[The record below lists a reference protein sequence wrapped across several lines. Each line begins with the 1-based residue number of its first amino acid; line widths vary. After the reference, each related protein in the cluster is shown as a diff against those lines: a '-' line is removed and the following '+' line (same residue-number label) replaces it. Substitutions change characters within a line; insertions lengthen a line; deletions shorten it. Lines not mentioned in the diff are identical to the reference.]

1 MLDAFFLAAAVGL
14 LVVTAW
20 LGWAIRRR
28 GRQQRSVFSR
38 QERPLPLARV
48 WDEWLAGD
56 APGAERTRRE
66 ALFTLVAPAHREAVR
81 EDLLRFEARA
91 LAEPEPLLAIRR
103 ELMDSIDRR
112 MINREILALPENL
125 KRGLR
130 AQSGDV
136 IASDAE
142 AEAYLAANE
151 LRLEILR
158 EYAGRRYGDRAPQ
171 DWFEVYERA
180 ALLKQRTARNYI
192 SRSMSGELN
201 EEHDA
206 RHQAISLVDSQLRAH
221 LLKVAPGTRF
231 EKLAGNSPDE

>member
-1 MLDAFFLAAAVGL
+1 MDAFFLAASILL
-14 LVVTAW
+14 LVATAG
-20 LGWAIRRR
+20 LGWAILRRN
-28 GRQQRSVFSR
+28 RQRRSIFSR
-38 QERPLPLARV
+38 HEKPLPLARV
-48 WDEWLAGD
+48 WDEWLSPD
-56 APGAERTRRE
+56 ASDNERVRRE
-66 ALFTLVAPAHREAVR
+66 ALFTLVEPAHREAVR
-81 EDLLRFEARA
+81 EDLLRFEERA

-112 MINREILALPENL
+112 MLNREILALPENL

-136 IASDAE
+136 IANDAE

-151 LRLEILR
+151 LRLEMLR

-180 ALLKQRTARNYI
+180 ARLKQRTARNYI
-192 SRSMSGELN
+192 ARSMSGELN

-206 RHQAISLVDSQLRAH
+206 RQQAISLVDSQLRAH
-221 LLKVAPGTRF
+221 LLNVAPGTRF
-231 EKLAGNSPDE
+231 EQLAEPASPE

>member
-1 MLDAFFLAAAVGL
+1 MDAFFLAVAIALLIAGALLGAAIL
-14 LVVTAW
+14 
-20 LGWAIRRR
+20 RRAR
-28 GRQQRSVFSR
+28 ARRSVFSLH
-38 QERPLPLARV
+38 EKPLPLARV
-48 WDEWLAGD
+48 WDEWLTPPD
-56 APGAERTRRE
+56 AADAERTRRE
-66 ALFTLVAPAHREAVR
+66 ALFTLVEPAHREAVR

-112 MINREILALPENL
+112 MLNREILALPENL
-125 KRGLR
+125 RRGLR

-171 DWFEVYERA
+171 DWFDVYERA
-180 ALLKQRTARNYI
+180 ARLRQRTARNYI
-192 SRSMSGELN
+192 TRSMSGEMN

-206 RHQAISLVDSQLRAH
+206 RQQAISLVDSQLRAH

-231 EKLAGNSPDE
+231 EQLAERPQE